1 MKKEEHIPGSGNPVS
16 EPAFLKQYRT
26 CYPRTRRFYMTSDRM
41 IFPDDLQA
49 AVAHQ
54 KCLKKGKVTIYLK

>member
-1 MKKEEHIPGSGNPVS
+1 MKKEKNTPGSEKSVP

-26 CYPRTRRFYMTSDRM
+26 CYPRTRRLYMTSDRM

-54 KCLKKGKVTIYLK
+54 KGLKKGKLTIYLK